1 MIKLI
6 CPVCG
11 RKLEKKDRSFV
22 CEASH
27 CFDISKEGYVNLL
40 HGKHKSGS
48 LIGDNRDM
56 ASSRRLFLNKGYFSA
71 LSDGLIELIKELS
84 PPSPVLCDI
93 CCGEGYYGE
102 KVKDAIDC
110 ELASFDISKEM
121 LRLCA
126 KRKKSDLCFVA
137 NGNSIPLED
146 ESVDLAFHLFAPFN
160 EKEFS
165 RIVKK
170 GGTIIT
176 VVSGENHLYE
186 LKEIL
191 YDTPY
196 KNDEAPPDTTSLI
209 LKEKRKF
216 SKKVLL
222 ESREDIDSLFK
233 MTPYYYH
240 TSDTDKKKLDSHE
253 ALEVTTEFAA
263 YVYKV
268 L

>member
-11 RKLEKKDRSFV
+11 KSLQQKDRSFV
-22 CEASH
+22 CENRH

-40 HGKHKSGS
+40 HGKNKSGS

-56 ASSRRLFLNKGYFSA
+56 ANARKLFLNKGYFSA
-71 LSDGLIELIKELS
+71 LSDGLTDTIKELT
-84 PPSPVLCDI
+84 PPYPVLCDI
-93 CCGEGYYGE
+93 CCGEGYYSE
-102 KVKDAIDC
+102 KIKDSIDC
-110 ELASFDISKEM
+110 ELISFDISKEM

-137 NGNSIPLED
+137 NGNSIPLD
-146 ESVDLAFHLFAPFN
+146 SESVDLAFHLFAPFN

-165 RIVKK
+165 RTIKK
-170 GGTIIT
+170 GGHIIT
-176 VVSGENHLYE
+176 VVAGENHLFE

-191 YDTPY
+191 YENPY
-196 KNDEAPPDTTSLI
+196 KNDEAPPETSFLK

-216 SKKVLL
+216 TKKVAL
-222 ESREDIDSLFK
+222 ESKEDIESLFK

-240 TSDTDKKKLDSHE
+240 TSDTDKAKLESFE
-253 ALEVTTEFAA
+253 KLEVTTDFA
-263 YVYKV
+263 VYIYEKE
-268 L
+268 